1 MTYLTHLEC
10 SLTQQKYDA
19 NQLIRLSDAGQPL
32 LARYD
37 LAKARTEL
45 DRDKIMRRPAGMWR
59 FHELLPVADP
69 HYRITLGEGGKPIL
83 KLHNLAKNLGLNAL
97 FMKDEGQN
105 PTGSF
110 KALGLAAAVSR
121 ALELGAKEFVI
132 PTAGNAGGALA
143 AYAAR
148 AGATAH
154 VYMPSDAPLINIME
168 VQMSGADLHLVNGL
182 INDAGR
188 EAAEA
193 AAEGGWFDV
202 STLKEPYRVEGK
214 KIMGYELATAFDWQL
229 PDVIIYPTGGGTGLI
244 GMWKA
249 FDEMEQLGWIGSHR
263 PRMVAAQS
271 DGCAPVVKAFHNGDE
286 ATGTWENA
294 ATLAG
299 GLRVPAA
306 IGGRLMLRAL
316 RESGGTAVAVSDGR
330 IIQAQKEL
338 ASQGRDVCLPG
349 SRRYRRRTGRISGSK
364 LDRARRARPHF
375 QHGQRPQA
383 PDAVDLI
390 SLKKFNFSEKLNFY
404 KNS

>member
-10 SLTQQKYDA
+10 SLTGEKYEA

-37 LAKARTEL
+37 LPKARAEL
-45 DRDKIMRRPAGMWR
+45 DRDQIMRRPASMWR
-59 FHELLPVADP
+59 FHELLPVSDP
-69 HYRITLGEGGKPIL
+69 ACRITLGEGGKPIL
-83 KLHNLAKNLGLNAL
+83 KLNNLGQSLGL
-97 FMKDEGQN
+97 TQLYMKDEGQN

-121 ALELGAKEFVI
+121 ALELGAREFVI

-148 AGATAH
+148 AGVTAH

-214 KIMGYELATAFDWQL
+214 KIMGYELAATFDWRL

-249 FDEMEQLGWIGSHR
+249 FDEMEQLGWIGSQR
-263 PRMVAAQS
+263 PRMVAVQS
-271 DGCAPVVKAFHNGDE
+271 EGCAPVVKAFHEGDE
-286 ATGTWENA
+286 MTSTWENA
-294 ATLAG
+294 STLAG

-316 RESGGTAVAVSDGR
+316 RDSGGTAVAVSDGR
-330 IIQAQKEL
+330 IMQAQKQL
-338 ASQGRDVCLPG
+338 ASQEGMFVSLEAAATVAALEELVTQAWIKSDERVLIFN
-349 SRRYRRRTGRISGSK
+349 TGNGLKHRI
-364 LDRARRARPHF
+364 L
-375 QHGQRPQA
+375 
-383 PDAVDLI
+383 LT
-390 SLKKFNFSEKLNFY
+390 
-404 KNS
+404 

>member
-10 SLTQQKYDA
+10 SLNGKKYDA
-19 NQLIRLSDAGQPL
+19 NQLIRLSDQGLPL

-37 LAKARTEL
+37 LEKARAEL
-45 DRDKIMRRPAGMWR
+45 DRDKIMRRPASMWR
-59 FHELLPVADP
+59 FHELLPVGDP
-69 HYRITLGEGGKPIL
+69 ECRITLGEGGKPIL
-83 KLHNLAKNLGLNAL
+83 QLPHLGQQFGLNQV
-97 FMKDEGQN
+97 FIKDEGQN

-121 ALELGAKEFVI
+121 ALELGVKEFVI

-148 AGATAH
+148 AGVTAH

-188 EAAEA
+188 EAAA
-193 AAEGGWFDV
+193 GAAEGGWFDV
-202 STLKEPYRVEGK
+202 STLKEPYRLEGK
-214 KIMGYELATAFDWQL
+214 KIMGYELAASFDWQL

-249 FDEMEQLGWIGSHR
+249 FDEMEKLGWIDSQR
-263 PRMVAAQS
+263 PRMVAVQS
-271 DGCAPVVKAFHNGDE
+271 DGCAPVIKAFHEGAE
-286 ATGTWENA
+286 ATSIWENA

-306 IGGRLMLRAL
+306 VGGRLMLTAL
-316 RESGGTAVAVSDGR
+316 RDSGGTAVAVSDAR
-330 IIQAQKEL
+330 IIQAQKML
-338 ASQGRDVCLPG
+338 ATQEGMFVSLEAAATVAALQDLAAQSWIHPDERVLIFN
-349 SRRYRRRTGRISGSK
+349 TGNG
-364 LDRARRARPHF
+364 
-375 QHGQRPQA
+375 
-383 PDAVDLI
+383 
-390 SLKKFNFSEKLNFY
+390 LKHRMLLT
-404 KNS
+404 

>member
-10 SLTQQKYDA
+10 SLTGQTYDA

-37 LAKARTEL
+37 LAKARNEL
-45 DRDKIMRRPAGMWR
+45 DRDKIMRRPASLWR
-59 FHELLPVADP
+59 FHELLPVSDP
-69 HYRITLGEGGKPIL
+69 DCRITLGEGGKPIL
-83 KLHNLAKNLGLNAL
+83 KLGNLGQTLGLNQL
-97 FMKDEGQN
+97 YMKDEGQN

-110 KALGLAAAVSR
+110 KALGLATAVSR

-143 AYAAR
+143 CYAAR
-148 AGATAH
+148 AGVTAH

-188 EAAEA
+188 EAGEA

-214 KIMGYELATAFDWQL
+214 KIMGYELAAAFDWQL

-249 FDEMEQLGWIGSHR
+249 FDEMEQLGWIGSQR

-271 DGCAPVVKAFHNGDE
+271 DGCAPVVKAFHDGDE

-316 RESGGTAVAVSDGR
+316 RDSGGTAVAVSDGR
-330 IIQAQKEL
+330 IIQAQKQL
-338 ASQGRDVCLPG
+338 ASQEGMFVSLEAAATVAALQDLVEQNWLTPDERVLIFN
-349 SRRYRRRTGRISGSK
+349 TGNGLKHRI
-364 LDRARRARPHF
+364 L
-375 QHGQRPQA
+375 
-383 PDAVDLI
+383 LT
-390 SLKKFNFSEKLNFY
+390 
-404 KNS
+404 

>member
-1 MTYLTHLEC
+1 MTYLSHLEC
-10 SLTQQKYDA
+10 SLTNRKYDA
-19 NQLIRLSDAGQPL
+19 NQLIRLSDEGQPL

-37 LAKARTEL
+37 LGKARTEL
-45 DRDKIMRRPAGMWR
+45 DRDKIMHRPASMWR
-59 FHELLPVADP
+59 FHELLPVGDP
-69 HYRITLGEGGKPIL
+69 DCRITLGEGGKPIL
-83 KLHNLAKNLGLNAL
+83 KLHNLGQTLGLNQL

-148 AGATAH
+148 AGVTAH

-188 EAAEA
+188 EAGAA

-214 KIMGYELATAFDWQL
+214 KIMGYELAAAFDWQL

-249 FDEMEQLGWIGSHR
+249 FDEMEQLGWIGSQR

-286 ATGTWENA
+286 ATTTWENA

-299 GLRVPAA
+299 GLRVPAT

-316 RESGGTAVAVSDGR
+316 RDSGGTAVAVSDGR
-330 IIQAQKEL
+330 IMQAQKLL
-338 ASQGRDVCLPG
+338 ASQEGVFVSLEAAATVAALQDLVTQNWIKPDERVLIFN
-349 SRRYRRRTGRISGSK
+349 TGNG
-364 LDRARRARPHF
+364 
-375 QHGQRPQA
+375 
-383 PDAVDLI
+383 
-390 SLKKFNFSEKLNFY
+390 LKHRMLLT
-404 KNS
+404 